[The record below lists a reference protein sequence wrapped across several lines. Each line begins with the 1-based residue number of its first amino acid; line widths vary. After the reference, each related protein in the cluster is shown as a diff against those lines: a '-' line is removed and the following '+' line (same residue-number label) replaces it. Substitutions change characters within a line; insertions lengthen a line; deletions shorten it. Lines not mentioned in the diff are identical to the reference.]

1 MFENKQRSTWMDI
14 DDTYCLSTEEEKK
27 LRKRIAERKK
37 SDSELRKRLKEF
49 DDYIK
54 ENYLK

>member
-1 MFENKQRSTWMDI
+1 MDI
-14 DDTYCLSTEEEKK
+14 DDTYCLSLEEEKK

-37 SDSELRKRLKEF
+37 SDPELRKRLKEF

>member
-1 MFENKQRSTWMDI
+1 MDI
-14 DDTYCLSTEEEKK
+14 DDTYCWSPEEEKK